1 MILTCHGQLVKNQCI
16 NRLIN
21 MNDKEIIIALPKGRI
36 LKQVLPIF
44 NKIGIIPEKSFFN
57 ESDRKLK
64 FETNIPNIKLI
75 IVRSFDVATF
85 LIYGAAHIAIIGSD
99 VLEEFNHSEIYSPID
114 LNIGLCRLVVATTKE
129 ILNDEDPLT
138 WSYVRVAT
146 KYPNLTSEH
155 FQKRGVHADCIKL
168 NGAMELAPSMGLC
181 RRIVDL
187 SESGET
193 LKANG
198 LIEIEEIMKVST
210 RLAINRNA
218 YKTNFK
224 EINKIIKRFEGF
236 LNYEK

>member
-1 MILTCHGQLVKNQCI
+1 
-16 NRLIN
+16 
-21 MNDKEIIIALPKGRI
+21 MNDKDIIIALPKGRI

-44 NKIGIIPEKSFFN
+44 DKVGIIPEKSFFN
-57 ESDRKLK
+57 EKDRKLK

-114 LNIGLCRLVVATTKE
+114 LKIGLCRLVVATTKE
-129 ILNDEDPLT
+129 ILSDEDPLT

-155 FQKRGVHADCIKL
+155 FKKRGVHADCIKL

-198 LIEIEEIMKVST
+198 LTEIEEIMKVST

-224 EINKIIKRFEGF
+224 EINKILKKFEG
-236 LNYEK
+236 LLHD

>member
-1 MILTCHGQLVKNQCI
+1 
-16 NRLIN
+16 
-21 MNDKEIIIALPKGRI
+21 MNNKDIIIALPKGRI

-44 NKIGIIPEKSFFN
+44 DKVGIIPEMSFFN
-57 ESDRKLK
+57 EKDRKLK

-114 LNIGLCRLVVATTKE
+114 LKIGLCRLVVATTKE
-129 ILNDEDPLT
+129 ILSDEDPLT

-155 FQKRGVHADCIKL
+155 FKKRGVHADCIKL

-218 YKTNFK
+218 YKTDFK
-224 EINKIIKRFEGF
+224 EINKIIKKFEEF
-236 LNYEK
+236 LDDK

>member
-1 MILTCHGQLVKNQCI
+1 
-16 NRLIN
+16 
-21 MNDKEIIIALPKGRI
+21 MNDKDIIIALPKGRI

-44 NKIGIIPEKSFFN
+44 DKVGIIPEKSFFN
-57 ESDRKLK
+57 EKDRKLK

-85 LIYGAAHIAIIGSD
+85 LIYGAAHIAIVGSD

-114 LNIGLCRLVVATTKE
+114 LKIGLCRLVVATTKE
-129 ILNDEDPLT
+129 ILSDEDPLT

-155 FQKRGVHADCIKL
+155 FKKRGVHADCIKL

-210 RLAINRNA
+210 RLAVNRNA

-224 EINKIIKRFEGF
+224 EINKIIKKFEG
-236 LNYEK
+236 LLHD

>member
-1 MILTCHGQLVKNQCI
+1 
-16 NRLIN
+16 
-21 MNDKEIIIALPKGRI
+21 MNDKDIIIALPKGRI

-44 NKIGIIPEKSFFN
+44 DKVGIIPEKSFFN
-57 ESDRKLK
+57 EKDRKLM
-64 FETNIPNIKLI
+64 FETNISNIKLI

-85 LIYGAAHIAIIGSD
+85 LIYGAAHIAVIGSD

-114 LNIGLCRLVVATTKE
+114 LKIGLCRLVVATTKE
-129 ILNDEDPLT
+129 ILSDEDPLT

-155 FQKRGVHADCIKL
+155 FKKRGVHADCIKL

-224 EINKIIKRFEGF
+224 EINKIIKKFEG
-236 LNYEK
+236 LLHD

>member
-1 MILTCHGQLVKNQCI
+1 
-16 NRLIN
+16 
-21 MNDKEIIIALPKGRI
+21 MNDKDIIIALPKGRI

-57 ESDRKLK
+57 EKDRKLK

-155 FQKRGVHADCIKL
+155 FKKRGVHADCIKL

-198 LIEIEEIMKVST
+198 LIETEEIMKVST

-224 EINKIIKRFEGF
+224 KMNEIINKFEEF
-236 LNYEK
+236 LNE

>member
-1 MILTCHGQLVKNQCI
+1 
-16 NRLIN
+16 
-21 MNDKEIIIALPKGRI
+21 MNDKDIIIALPKGRI

-44 NKIGIIPEKSFFN
+44 DKIGIIPEKSFFN
-57 ESDRKLK
+57 EKDRKLK
-64 FETNIPNIKLI
+64 FETNIPNIKLV

-99 VLEEFNHSEIYSPID
+99 VLEEFNHIEIYSPID
-114 LNIGLCRLVVATTKE
+114 LKMGLCRLVVATTQE
-129 ILNDEDPLT
+129 ILSDEDPLT

-155 FQKRGVHADCIKL
+155 FKKRGVHADCIKL

-224 EINKIIKRFEGF
+224 KINEIIKKFEEI
-236 LNYEK
+236 LND

>member
-1 MILTCHGQLVKNQCI
+1 MILTCPGQLVKNQCI
-16 NRLIN
+16 NRSID
-21 MNDKEIIIALPKGRI
+21 MNDKDIIIALPKGRI

-44 NKIGIIPEKSFFN
+44 NKIGIVPEKSFFN
-57 ESDRKLK
+57 EKDRKLK

-155 FQKRGVHADCIKL
+155 FKKRGVHAECIKL

-224 EINKIIKRFEGF
+224 KMNEIIKRFEEC
-236 LNYEK
+236 LND

>member
-1 MILTCHGQLVKNQCI
+1 
-16 NRLIN
+16 
-21 MNDKEIIIALPKGRI
+21 MNDKDIIIALPKGRI

-44 NKIGIIPEKSFFN
+44 DKVGIFPEKSFFN
-57 ESDRKLK
+57 EKDRKLK
-64 FETNIPNIKLI
+64 FETNISNIKLI
-75 IVRSFDVATF
+75 LVRSFDVATF

-114 LNIGLCRLVVATTKE
+114 LKIGLCRLVVATTKE
-129 ILNDEDPLT
+129 ILSDEDPLT

-146 KYPNLTSEH
+146 KYPNLTSQH
-155 FQKRGVHADCIKL
+155 FKKRGVHADCIKL

-224 EINKIIKRFEGF
+224 EINKIIKMFEG
-236 LNYEK
+236 LLHD

>member
-16 NRLIN
+16 NRSID
-21 MNDKEIIIALPKGRI
+21 MNDKDIIIALPKGRI

-57 ESDRKLK
+57 EKDRKLK

-155 FQKRGVHADCIKL
+155 FKKRGVHADCIKL

-210 RLAINRNA
+210 RLAVNRNA

-224 EINKIIKRFEGF
+224 EINKIIKKFEEF
-236 LNYEK
+236 LDDK

>member
-1 MILTCHGQLVKNQCI
+1 
-16 NRLIN
+16 
-21 MNDKEIIIALPKGRI
+21 MNDKDIIIALPKGRI

-44 NKIGIIPEKSFFN
+44 DKVGIIPEKTFFN
-57 ESDRKLK
+57 EKDRKLK
-64 FETNIPNIKLI
+64 FETNFPNIKLI

-114 LNIGLCRLVVATTKE
+114 LKIGLCRLVVATTKE
-129 ILNDEDPLT
+129 ILSDEDPLT

-146 KYPNLTSEH
+146 KYPKLTSEH
-155 FQKRGVHADCIKL
+155 FKKRGVHADCIKL

-210 RLAINRNA
+210 RLAVNRNA

-224 EINKIIKRFEGF
+224 EINKIIMKFEG
-236 LNYEK
+236 LLHD

>member
-1 MILTCHGQLVKNQCI
+1 MILTCPGQLVKNQCI
-16 NRLIN
+16 NRSID
-21 MNDKEIIIALPKGRI
+21 MNDKDIIIALPKGRI

-44 NKIGIIPEKSFFN
+44 NKIGITPEKSFFN
-57 ESDRKLK
+57 EKDRKLK

-155 FQKRGVHADCIKL
+155 FKKRGVHADCIKL

-193 LKANG
+193 LKSNG
-198 LIEIEEIMKVST
+198 LIEVEEIMKVST

-224 EINKIIKRFEGF
+224 KMNEIIKKFEEC
-236 LNYEK
+236 LND

>member
-1 MILTCHGQLVKNQCI
+1 
-16 NRLIN
+16 
-21 MNDKEIIIALPKGRI
+21 MNDEDIIIALPKGRI

-57 ESDRKLK
+57 EKDRKLK
-64 FETNIPNIKLI
+64 FETNVPNIKFI

-99 VLEEFNHSEIYSPID
+99 VLEEFNHYEIYSPID
-114 LNIGLCRLVVATTKE
+114 LKIGLCRLVVATTKE
-129 ILNDEDPLT
+129 ILSDEDPST

-155 FQKRGVHADCIKL
+155 FKKRGVHADCIKL

-187 SESGET
+187 SESGKT

-224 EINKIIKRFEGF
+224 KINEVIKKFEEF
-236 LNYEK
+236 LND

>member
-1 MILTCHGQLVKNQCI
+1 
-16 NRLIN
+16 
-21 MNDKEIIIALPKGRI
+21 MNDKDIIIALPKGRI

-44 NKIGIIPEKSFFN
+44 DKVGIIPEKSFFN
-57 ESDRKLK
+57 EKDRKLK

-114 LNIGLCRLVVATTKE
+114 LKIGLCRLVVATTKE
-129 ILNDEDPLT
+129 ILSDEDPLT

-155 FQKRGVHADCIKL
+155 FKKRGVHADCIKL

-187 SESGET
+187 SESGKT

-224 EINKIIKRFEGF
+224 EINKIIKKFEG
-236 LNYEK
+236 LLHDL

>member
-1 MILTCHGQLVKNQCI
+1 
-16 NRLIN
+16 
-21 MNDKEIIIALPKGRI
+21 MNDKDIIIALPKGRI

-44 NKIGIIPEKSFFN
+44 DKVGIIPEKSFFN
-57 ESDRKLK
+57 EKDRKLK

-114 LNIGLCRLVVATTKE
+114 LKIGLCRLVVATTKE
-129 ILNDEDPLT
+129 ILSDEDPLT

-146 KYPNLTSEH
+146 KYPNLTREH
-155 FQKRGVHADCIKL
+155 FKKRGVHADCIKL

-224 EINKIIKRFEGF
+224 EINKIIKKFEG
-236 LNYEK
+236 LLHD

>member
-1 MILTCHGQLVKNQCI
+1 
-16 NRLIN
+16 
-21 MNDKEIIIALPKGRI
+21 MNDKDIIIALPKGRI

-57 ESDRKLK
+57 EKDRKLK

-155 FQKRGVHADCIKL
+155 FKKRGVHADCIKL

-198 LIEIEEIMKVST
+198 LIEVEEIMKVST

-224 EINKIIKRFEGF
+224 KMNEIIKRFEEC
-236 LNYEK
+236 LND

>member
-1 MILTCHGQLVKNQCI
+1 
-16 NRLIN
+16 
-21 MNDKEIIIALPKGRI
+21 MNDKDIIIALPKGRI

-57 ESDRKLK
+57 EKDRKLK

-155 FQKRGVHADCIKL
+155 FKKRGVHADCIKL

-224 EINKIIKRFEGF
+224 KMNEIIKRFEEC
-236 LNYEK
+236 LND

>member
-1 MILTCHGQLVKNQCI
+1 
-16 NRLIN
+16 
-21 MNDKEIIIALPKGRI
+21 MNDKDIIIALPKGRI

-44 NKIGIIPEKSFFN
+44 DKVGIIPEKSFFN
-57 ESDRKLK
+57 EKDRKLK
-64 FETNIPNIKLI
+64 FETNIPNTKLI

-114 LNIGLCRLVVATTKE
+114 LKIGLCRLVVATTKE
-129 ILNDEDPLT
+129 ILSDEDPLT

-155 FQKRGVHADCIKL
+155 FKKRGVHADCIKL

-224 EINKIIKRFEGF
+224 EINKIIKKFEG
-236 LNYEK
+236 LLHD

>member
-1 MILTCHGQLVKNQCI
+1 MILTCPGQLVKNQCI
-16 NRLIN
+16 NRSID
-21 MNDKEIIIALPKGRI
+21 MNDKDIIIALPKGRI

-57 ESDRKLK
+57 EKDRKLK

-155 FQKRGVHADCIKL
+155 FKKRGVHADCIKL
-168 NGAMELAPSMGLC
+168 NGALELAPSMGLC

-224 EINKIIKRFEGF
+224 KMNEIIKKFEEC
-236 LNYEK
+236 LND

>member
-1 MILTCHGQLVKNQCI
+1 
-16 NRLIN
+16 
-21 MNDKEIIIALPKGRI
+21 MNDKDIIIALPKGRI

-44 NKIGIIPEKSFFN
+44 DKVDIIPEKSFFN
-57 ESDRKLK
+57 EKDRKLK

-114 LNIGLCRLVVATTKE
+114 LKIGLCRLVVATTKE
-129 ILNDEDPLT
+129 ILSDEDPLT

-155 FQKRGVHADCIKL
+155 FKKRGVHADCIKL

-224 EINKIIKRFEGF
+224 EINKIIKKFEG
-236 LNYEK
+236 LLHD

>member
-1 MILTCHGQLVKNQCI
+1 MILTCHGQLVKNQCM
-16 NRLIN
+16 NRIIE
-21 MNDKEIIIALPKGRI
+21 MNDKDIIIALPKGRI

-44 NKIGIIPEKSFFN
+44 DKVGIIPEKSFFN
-57 ESDRKLK
+57 EKDRKLK

-114 LNIGLCRLVVATTKE
+114 LQIGLCRLVVATTKE
-129 ILNDEDPLT
+129 ILNDEDPLA

-146 KYPNLTSEH
+146 KYPNLTSEY
-155 FQKRGVHADCIKL
+155 FKKRGVHADCIKL

-218 YKTNFK
+218 FKTNFK
-224 EINKIIKRFEGF
+224 EINKIIKKFEG
-236 LNYEK
+236 LLYDK

>member
-1 MILTCHGQLVKNQCI
+1 
-16 NRLIN
+16 
-21 MNDKEIIIALPKGRI
+21 MNDTDIIIALPKGRI

-44 NKIGIIPEKSFFN
+44 DKVGIIPEKSFFN
-57 ESDRKLK
+57 EKDRKLK

-114 LNIGLCRLVVATTKE
+114 LKIGLCRLVVATTKE
-129 ILNDEDPLT
+129 ILSDEDPLT

-155 FQKRGVHADCIKL
+155 FKKRGVHADCIKL

-224 EINKIIKRFEGF
+224 EINKILKKFEG
-236 LNYEK
+236 LLHDK

>member
-1 MILTCHGQLVKNQCI
+1 
-16 NRLIN
+16 
-21 MNDKEIIIALPKGRI
+21 MNDKDIIIALPKGRI

-44 NKIGIIPEKSFFN
+44 DKVGIIPEKSFFN
-57 ESDRKLK
+57 EKDRKLK

-114 LNIGLCRLVVATTKE
+114 LKIGLCRLVVATTKE
-129 ILNDEDPLT
+129 ILSDEDPLT

-155 FQKRGVHADCIKL
+155 FKKRGVHADCIKL

-224 EINKIIKRFEGF
+224 EINKIIKKFEGL
-236 LNYEK
+236 LND

>member
-1 MILTCHGQLVKNQCI
+1 
-16 NRLIN
+16 
-21 MNDKEIIIALPKGRI
+21 MNDKDIIIALPKGRI

-44 NKIGIIPEKSFFN
+44 DKVGIIPEKSFFN
-57 ESDRKLK
+57 EKDRKLK

-99 VLEEFNHSEIYSPID
+99 VLEEFNHSEIYSPLD
-114 LNIGLCRLVVATTKE
+114 LKIGLCRLVVATTKE
-129 ILNDEDPLT
+129 ILSDEDPLT

-155 FQKRGVHADCIKL
+155 FKKRGVHADCIKL

-224 EINKIIKRFEGF
+224 EINKILKKFEG
-236 LNYEK
+236 LLHDK

>member
-1 MILTCHGQLVKNQCI
+1 
-16 NRLIN
+16 
-21 MNDKEIIIALPKGRI
+21 MNDKDIIIALPKGRI

-44 NKIGIIPEKSFFN
+44 DKVGIIPEKSFFN
-57 ESDRKLK
+57 EKDRKLK

-114 LNIGLCRLVVATTKE
+114 LKIGLCRLVVATTKE
-129 ILNDEDPLT
+129 ILSDEDPLT

-146 KYPNLTSEH
+146 KYPNLTSQH
-155 FQKRGVHADCIKL
+155 FKKRGVHADCIKL

-210 RLAINRNA
+210 RLAVNRNA

-224 EINKIIKRFEGF
+224 EINKIIKKFEG
-236 LNYEK
+236 LLHD

>member
-1 MILTCHGQLVKNQCI
+1 MTLTCHGQLVKNQCI
-16 NRLIN
+16 NRPIN
-21 MNDKEIIIALPKGRI
+21 MNDKDIIIALPKGRI

-44 NKIGIIPEKSFFN
+44 DKVGIIPEKSFFN
-57 ESDRKLK
+57 EKDRKLK

-75 IVRSFDVATF
+75 VVRSFDVATF

-99 VLEEFNHSEIYSPID
+99 VLEEFNHFEIYSPIN
-114 LNIGLCRLVVATTKE
+114 LKIGLCRLVVATTKE
-129 ILNDEDPLT
+129 ILSDEDPLT

-155 FQKRGVHADCIKL
+155 FKKRGVHADCIKL

-224 EINKIIKRFEGF
+224 EINKIIKKFEG
-236 LNYEK
+236 LLHD

>member
-1 MILTCHGQLVKNQCI
+1 MILTCPGQLVKNQCI
-16 NRLIN
+16 NRSID
-21 MNDKEIIIALPKGRI
+21 MNDKDIIIALPKGRI

-57 ESDRKLK
+57 EKDRKLK

-155 FQKRGVHADCIKL
+155 FKKRGVHADCIKL

-224 EINKIIKRFEGF
+224 KMNEIIKKFEESS
-236 LNYEK
+236 ND

>member
-1 MILTCHGQLVKNQCI
+1 
-16 NRLIN
+16 
-21 MNDKEIIIALPKGRI
+21 MNDKDIIIALPKGRI

-44 NKIGIIPEKSFFN
+44 DKVGIIPEKSFFN
-57 ESDRKLK
+57 EKDRKLK

-114 LNIGLCRLVVATTKE
+114 LKIGLCRLVVATTKE
-129 ILNDEDPLT
+129 ILSDEDPLT

-155 FQKRGVHADCIKL
+155 FKKRGVHADCIKL

-210 RLAINRNA
+210 RLAVNRNA

-224 EINKIIKRFEGF
+224 EINKIIKKFEG
-236 LNYEK
+236 LLHD

>member
-1 MILTCHGQLVKNQCI
+1 
-16 NRLIN
+16 
-21 MNDKEIIIALPKGRI
+21 MNDKDIIIALPKGRI

-44 NKIGIIPEKSFFN
+44 DKVGIIPEKSFFN
-57 ESDRKLK
+57 EKDRKLK

-99 VLEEFNHSEIYSPID
+99 VLEEFNHYEIYSPID
-114 LNIGLCRLVVATTKE
+114 LQIGLCRLVVATTKE
-129 ILNDEDPLT
+129 ILSDEDPLT

-146 KYPNLTSEH
+146 KYPNLTSEY
-155 FQKRGVHADCIKL
+155 FKKRGVHADCIKL

-210 RLAINRNA
+210 RLAVNRNA

-224 EINKIIKRFEGF
+224 EINKIIKKFEG
-236 LNYEK
+236 LLHDK

>member
-1 MILTCHGQLVKNQCI
+1 
-16 NRLIN
+16 
-21 MNDKEIIIALPKGRI
+21 MNDKDIIIALPKGRI

-44 NKIGIIPEKSFFN
+44 DKVGIIPEKSFFN
-57 ESDRKLK
+57 EKDRKLK

-114 LNIGLCRLVVATTKE
+114 LNIGICRLVVATTKE

-155 FQKRGVHADCIKL
+155 FKKRGVHADCIKL

-224 EINKIIKRFEGF
+224 EINKIIKKFEG
-236 LNYEK
+236 LLHD

>member
-1 MILTCHGQLVKNQCI
+1 MILTCHGQLVKNHFI

-21 MNDKEIIIALPKGRI
+21 MKDKDIIIALPKGRI

-44 NKIGIIPEKSFFN
+44 NKIGITPEKSFFN
-57 ESDRKLK
+57 EKDRKLK

-155 FQKRGVHADCIKL
+155 FKKRGVHADCIKL
-168 NGAMELAPSMGLC
+168 NGAMELAPSIGLC

-218 YKTNFK
+218 YKTNFN
-224 EINKIIKRFEGF
+224 EINKILKKFEGF
-236 LNYEK
+236 LND

>member
-16 NRLIN
+16 NRSID
-21 MNDKEIIIALPKGRI
+21 MNDRDIIIALPKGRI
-36 LKQVLPIF
+36 LKQVLPIL
-44 NKIGIIPEKSFFN
+44 NKIGIVPEKSFYN
-57 ESDRKLK
+57 EKDRKLK
-64 FETNIPNIKLI
+64 FETNIPNVKLI

-85 LIYGAAHIAIIGSD
+85 LIYGAAHIALIGSD

-146 KYPNLTSEH
+146 KYPNLTFEH
-155 FQKRGVHADCIKL
+155 FKKRGVHADCIKL

-198 LIEIEEIMKVST
+198 LIEIEEIMRVST

-224 EINKIIKRFEGF
+224 KMNEIIIKFEEF
-236 LNYEK
+236 LK

>member
-1 MILTCHGQLVKNQCI
+1 
-16 NRLIN
+16 
-21 MNDKEIIIALPKGRI
+21 MNDKDIIIALPKGRI

-44 NKIGIIPEKSFFN
+44 AKIGIIPEKSFFN
-57 ESDRKLK
+57 EKDRKLK

-114 LNIGLCRLVVATTKE
+114 LKIGLCRLVVATTKE
-129 ILNDEDPLT
+129 ILSDEDPLT

-146 KYPNLTSEH
+146 KYPNLTSQH
-155 FQKRGVHADCIKL
+155 FKKRGVHADCIKL

-210 RLAINRNA
+210 RLAVNRNA

-224 EINKIIKRFEGF
+224 EINKIIKKFEG
-236 LNYEK
+236 LLHD

>member
-1 MILTCHGQLVKNQCI
+1 
-16 NRLIN
+16 
-21 MNDKEIIIALPKGRI
+21 MNDKDIIIALPKGRI

-44 NKIGIIPEKSFFN
+44 DKVGIIPEKSFFN
-57 ESDRKLK
+57 EKDRKLK

-85 LIYGAAHIAIIGSD
+85 LIYGAAHLAIIGSD
-99 VLEEFNHSEIYSPID
+99 VLEEFNHFEIYSPID
-114 LNIGLCRLVVATTKE
+114 LKIGLCRLVVATTQE
-129 ILNDEDPLT
+129 ILSDEDPLT

-155 FQKRGVHADCIKL
+155 FKKRGVHADCIKL

-210 RLAINRNA
+210 RLAVNRNA

-224 EINKIIKRFEGF
+224 EINKIIKKFEG
-236 LNYEK
+236 LLHD

>member
-1 MILTCHGQLVKNQCI
+1 
-16 NRLIN
+16 
-21 MNDKEIIIALPKGRI
+21 MNDKDIIIALPKGRI

-44 NKIGIIPEKSFFN
+44 DKIGIIPEKSFFN
-57 ESDRKLK
+57 EKDRKLK
-64 FETNIPNIKLI
+64 FETNITNIKLI

-85 LIYGAAHIAIIGSD
+85 LIYGAAHIALIGSD

-114 LNIGLCRLVVATTKE
+114 LQIGLCRLVVATTKE

-155 FQKRGVHADCIKL
+155 FKKRGVHADCIKL

-224 EINKIIKRFEGF
+224 EINKILKKFEG
-236 LNYEK
+236 LLHD

>member
-1 MILTCHGQLVKNQCI
+1 MILTCPGQLVKNQCI
-16 NRLIN
+16 NRSID
-21 MNDKEIIIALPKGRI
+21 MNDKDIIIALPKGRI

-44 NKIGIIPEKSFFN
+44 DKVGIIPEKSFFN
-57 ESDRKLK
+57 EKDRKLK

-114 LNIGLCRLVVATTKE
+114 LKIGLCRLVVATTKE
-129 ILNDEDPLT
+129 ILSDEDPLT

-155 FQKRGVHADCIKL
+155 FKKRGVHADCIKL

-224 EINKIIKRFEGF
+224 EINKIIKKFEG
-236 LNYEK
+236 LLHD

>member
-16 NRLIN
+16 NKLIN
-21 MNDKEIIIALPKGRI
+21 MNDKDIIIALPKGRI

-44 NKIGIIPEKSFFN
+44 DKVGIIPEKSFFN
-57 ESDRKLK
+57 EKDRKLK

-114 LNIGLCRLVVATTKE
+114 LKIGLCRLVVATTKE
-129 ILNDEDPLT
+129 ILSDEDPLT

-155 FQKRGVHADCIKL
+155 FKKRGVHADCIKL

-210 RLAINRNA
+210 RLAVNRNA

-224 EINKIIKRFEGF
+224 EINKIIKKFEG
-236 LNYEK
+236 LLHD